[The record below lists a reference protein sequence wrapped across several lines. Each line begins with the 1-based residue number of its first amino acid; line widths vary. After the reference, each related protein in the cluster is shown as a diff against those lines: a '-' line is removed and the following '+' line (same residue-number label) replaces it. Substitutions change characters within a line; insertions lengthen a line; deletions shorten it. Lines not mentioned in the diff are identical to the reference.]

1 MKAMLKLYRQLCDEY
16 NNKGYYKLC
25 SLQRFLETKYTNC
38 KNLDKRALI
47 LDVINYAK
55 TDF

>member
-1 MKAMLKLYRQLCDEY
+1 MKTMLKLYRQLCDEY

-25 SLQRFLETKYTNC
+25 SLQRFLETKYMSA
-38 KNLDKRALI
+38 KGVERKSLI